1 MLLINAQKFVVALS
15 FTIFSVMVTTE
26 KSENK
31 EFLEKSIHHLEATG
45 FEEIKADIDGYVTPK
60 SYVRKG
66 TDFKITPDIVALK
79 NGRKYYFEISL
90 KSSKPRLL
98 KTKWLFLDTLS
109 RMNSNRFR
117 IITTKGHYKFT
128 DNMLEDIN
136 LTNKEPI
143 RI

>member
-1 MLLINAQKFVVALS
+1 MIKV
-15 FTIFSVMVTTE
+15 E
-26 KSENK
+26 KSENQ
-31 EFLEKSIHHLEATG
+31 EFIEKSINHLEATG
-45 FEEIKADIDGYVTPK
+45 FENIKADIDGYEKPK

-66 TDFKITPDIVALK
+66 SDLKITPDIVAVK

-98 KTKWLFLDTLS
+98 KSKWLFLDALS

-117 IITTKGHYKFT
+117 IITTRGHYKFT

-136 LTNKEPI
+136 LSNKEPI
-143 RI
+143 KI